1 MEIGFSDEES
11 EKKVRGLSVNN
22 YEERYRYC
30 RGKIKEKPYKK
41 GIIISGCEFNS
52 FSSLLAAKEKRWMY
66 SQANK

>member
-41 GIIISGCEFNS
+41 GINNYGLRIQQF
-52 FSSLLAAKEKRWMY
+52 LLAPRR
-66 SQANK
+66 